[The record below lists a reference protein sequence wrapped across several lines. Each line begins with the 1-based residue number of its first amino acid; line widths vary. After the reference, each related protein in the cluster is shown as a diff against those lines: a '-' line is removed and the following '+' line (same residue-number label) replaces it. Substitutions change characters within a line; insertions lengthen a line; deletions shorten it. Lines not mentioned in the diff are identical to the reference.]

1 MFDALKRLSMIGIGA
16 ISLAEDELRSTIA
29 ELRKKGELSEE
40 EGQKV
45 MSEWR
50 ERVAVNRRE
59 VQELAARAA
68 QDALKNLGAP
78 TRDEF
83 SALAARVAALEDKLG
98 QEQR

>member
-1 MFDALKRLSMIGIGA
+1 MLDALKRLALMGIGA
-16 ISLAEDELRSTIA
+16 FSTAEEEVENVVSELR
-29 ELRKKGELSEE
+29 RKGELSEE
-40 EGQKV
+40 EGRKV
-45 MSEWR
+45 VAVWR

-83 SALAARVAALEDKLG
+83 TALAARVAALEDKLG